1 MTEAE
6 AQSLREDYLDRLDA
20 AIAELPWRVA
30 NDLRSGI
37 AEELDGLDAAALHAR
52 IGQLGDPAQIA
63 AAAKEETGSAPPA
76 PVVVVAPAPVPV
88 GKSPMVDTKWFAIMG
103 ALLLGFG
110 GIVAPMVGWIVGVA
124 FVTSSR
130 FWRRWEKSVA
140 ILLPFATAVL
150 AWLASTAA
158 STFWVV
164 EPDSEGAGRNPFVP
178 TAAWNLSMIV
188 IVMTVVCALWL
199 LWRLRGRDVPLPRG

>member
-1 MTEAE
+1 MTETD
-6 AQSLREDYLDRLDA
+6 AQHLREDYLNRLDA
-20 AIAELPWRVA
+20 AMAELPWRVA
-30 NDLRSGI
+30 NDLRGGI
-37 AEELDGLDAAALHAR
+37 AEELAGLDVAALQTR
-52 IGQLGDPAQIA
+52 IAQLGDPMQIA
-63 AAAKEETGSAPPA
+63 TAAREETRSGPAA
-76 PVVVVAPAPVPV
+76 PVVVVAPAPAPV
-88 GKSPMVDTKWFAIMG
+88 AKPAMVDTRWFAIVG
-103 ALLLGFG
+103 TLLLGFG

-130 FWRRWEKSVA
+130 FWRRWEKTVA

-150 AWLASTAA
+150 AWLASVAA

-164 EPDSEGAGRNPFVP
+164 EPNSEGVGRNPLVP

-199 LWRLRGRDVPLPRG
+199 LWRLRGRDRPLR